1 MPKWKFACSNVPF
14 SIITEND
21 RFDSGNEM
29 VLGWNNLLD
38 KMLYVC
44 VSDLSACKFVLC
56 TMHTLFTSNYG
67 WFAWTQSHLIHTTRC
82 LIFII
87 FQIPMIVLHLFFV
100 FRACMHFIHIM
111 SDFFL
116 YFFFV
121 FCVCSVCFFSSAPPG
136 SNILPLPQLSDTPHA
151 LAVHFK
157 CVCLMIA
164 LD

>member
-1 MPKWKFACSNVPF
+1 
-14 SIITEND
+14 
-21 RFDSGNEM
+21 
-29 VLGWNNLLD
+29 
-38 KMLYVC
+38 
-44 VSDLSACKFVLC
+44 
-56 TMHTLFTSNYG
+56 
-67 WFAWTQSHLIHTTRC
+67 
-82 LIFII
+82 
-87 FQIPMIVLHLFFV
+87 MIVLTVAMRWYWGEIIYSTRCCMCVCLILVHASSYYAPCIHYLHLITDDSHERNRTTYTQRGVWFSSYSKYRWLFCTFFLYSALV
-100 FRACMHFIHIM
+100 CISFTLWVI
-111 SDFFL
+111 FFL